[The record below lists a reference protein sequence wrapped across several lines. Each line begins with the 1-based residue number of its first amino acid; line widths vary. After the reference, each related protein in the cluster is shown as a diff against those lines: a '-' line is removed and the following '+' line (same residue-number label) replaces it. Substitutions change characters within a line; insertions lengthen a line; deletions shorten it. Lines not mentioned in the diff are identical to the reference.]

1 MVSIARPHEVTLNGL
16 KYLLDESGKL
26 MLFEDEESAK
36 EFLRDNM
43 IPEALIEECTFPNEA
58 D

>member
-26 MLFEDEESAK
+26 MMFKDAESTK
-36 EFLRDNM
+36 EFLRSH
-43 IPEALIEECTFPNEA
+43 ALSEDFIEECVFQSEVG
-58 D
+58 